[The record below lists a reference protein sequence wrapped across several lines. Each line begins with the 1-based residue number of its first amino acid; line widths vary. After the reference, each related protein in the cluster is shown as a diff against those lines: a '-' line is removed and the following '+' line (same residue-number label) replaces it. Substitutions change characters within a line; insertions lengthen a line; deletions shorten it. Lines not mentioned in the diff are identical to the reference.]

1 MEEEMRKKF
10 TLIELLVVIAIIA
23 ILAGMLLPALNS
35 ARDTARGSSCIN
47 NFKQLHLVDLQYAD
61 ISNGFGMPYQM
72 VAFDGATEVAGNW
85 HDVLL
90 AGSGKAVTV
99 ARSLGIIR
107 FKHPFCPSGLAIDN
121 SPTKEDQY
129 LGTNNGLPGLNT
141 LFHHNQY
148 EYNSD
153 TAYAIKK
160 LSAIRNPSNVVH
172 FGESKRNANPSLD
185 KYYYNYVQ
193 LRHKR
198 RMTTTFYDGHIE
210 MRLKEQLTNANFR
223 ADSSGN
229 R

>member
-1 MEEEMRKKF
+1 MKKKF

-61 ISNGFGMPYQM
+61 MSDGFGMPYQM
-72 VAFDGATEVAGNW
+72 VAFDGATVVTGNW

-90 AGSGKAVTV
+90 AESGKAVTV
-99 ARSLGIIR
+99 AKSLGITR
-107 FKHPFCPSGLAIDN
+107 FKHPFCPSGREIDT
-121 SPTKEDQY
+121 SSTKEDQY
-129 LGTNNGLPGLNT
+129 LGTNHGLPGLNT
-141 LFHHNQY
+141 LFHYKQY

-153 TAYAIKK
+153 TAYALKK

-172 FGESKRNANPSLD
+172 FGESRRYANPSLD
-185 KYYYNYVQ
+185 KYFAGQLQ